1 MAEAEDR
8 TTQPRRV
15 LDVLE
20 ALSGYAV
27 TGAAN
32 SDIGQAVG
40 ISPSNTTRALAV
52 LVAKGWAR
60 KCDETGRYYPTAA
73 FTRLSFRVLADFQ
86 RAETKL
92 QDQRRNMTGA

>member
-8 TTQPRRV
+8 NQATRV

-20 ALSGYAV
+20 ALCGFAA

-32 SDIGQAVG
+32 QDLAEAVKT
-40 ISPSNTTRALAV
+40 SPSNTTRALAV

-60 KCDETGRYYPTAA
+60 KAENGRFFPAPA
-73 FTRLSFRVLADFQ
+73 FTRLTFRVLADFQ
-86 RAETKL
+86 RAEQQL
-92 QDQRRNMTGA
+92 QDQRRNMTVG